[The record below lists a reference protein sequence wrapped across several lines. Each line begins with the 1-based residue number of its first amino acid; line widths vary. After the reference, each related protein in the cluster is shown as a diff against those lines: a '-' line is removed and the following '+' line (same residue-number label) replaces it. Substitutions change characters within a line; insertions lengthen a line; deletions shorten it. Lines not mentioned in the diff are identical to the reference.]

1 MRSRIRGRV
10 VVATV
15 AAVVVLAAAAAAS
28 SAPPAFVGPVGPEGG
43 IVFAHGQGEASHR
56 HSNSPNLIYH
66 GGPVMRSGAAATAI
80 FWGASWAGYRG
91 DKLTGIDSF
100 YSGVGGTSYAGTN
113 AEYTDSSGAHV
124 GVTVSYAGH
133 LVDTSSA
140 PSHAPQTSTIA
151 AEVAKM
157 IPNPVANGYYPVY
170 VDTPR
175 GNTRYCAWHSYGT
188 VNGVNVQF
196 AFFFNLDGDR
206 GCDPGSSGSQSQ
218 GLAALGNVS
227 GHELSE
233 ALTDPALNAWY
244 DGTGEENADKCAWTF
259 GSKLVSFKNGTS
271 WKIQGNWSNS
281 AYDSGRGYTDASQ
294 GVVRGCIDGTN

>member
-1 MRSRIRGRV
+1 V
-10 VVATV
+10 
-15 AAVVVLAAAAAAS
+15 S
-28 SAPPAFVGPVGPEGG
+28 SA
-43 IVFAHGQGEASHR
+43 
-56 HSNSPNLIYH
+56 
-66 GGPVMRSGAAATAI
+66 
-80 FWGASWAGYRG
+80 
-91 DKLTGIDSF
+91 
-100 YSGVGGTSYAGTN
+100 
-113 AEYTDSSGAHV
+113 
-124 GVTVSYAGH
+124 VSYTGH
-133 LVDTSSA
+133 LVDTSAA

-157 IPNPVANGYYPVY
+157 IPNPVENGYYPVY

-206 GCDPGSSGSQSQ
+206 GCDPESPGSQSQ

-244 DGTGEENADKCAWTF
+244 DSSGAENADKCAWTF
-259 GSKLVSFKNGTS
+259 GSRLVSFKNGTS
-271 WKIQGNWSNS
+271 WKIQGNWSNA
-281 AYDSGRGYTDASQ
+281 AYDANRGYTDPSS
-294 GVVRGCIDGTN
+294 GFVRGCIDGTN